1 MRIEYK
7 IDPFGPDIHTKK
19 LTHNLYILSL
29 VDCIKEYSNVDQL
42 FQSKII
48 FFLNDKLIA
57 NMKRKEKG

>member
-7 IDPFGPDIHTKK
+7 IDPFGADIHTKK

-29 VDCIKEYSNVDQL
+29 VDCIQEYSNVDQL

-48 FFLNDKLIA
+48 FF
-57 NMKRKEKG
+57 